1 MTQAIGTRLFFLLCF
16 IAAFLHARESKINI
30 LPLTHHHIPHYSIV
44 SIHHDNDTFS
54 RARINRPALLTRS
67 YDGSPTTSSLGGNI
81 FLATCEITMQS
92 SVGPQTFKVQID
104 TGSILLAVPDVT
116 CTTCNGPML
125 LKPSPS
131 DYVPCDSE
139 RCTANSCSG
148 TNCLFKVQYL
158 DQSGI
163 SGSLVYE
170 RVTLGGLSTFTTFGS
185 ITTTSGNFQQG
196 YAEGIMGLSYNNTNF
211 CSPSCVP
218 SVMDSISSTNNI
230 SNIFTIL
237 IDYNGGGSLV
247 LGGYD
252 ENSVVGEIQYTNVI
266 SKTYYVV
273 SLNTVSIN
281 GVAVITSGFGNVI
294 VDSGTSFLLVPT
306 KVYNQI
312 QSYFEV
318 NFPDLPLVTGQ
329 QSLWSGSDYCFLDS
343 TYISL
348 FPSFEFAFDGVNVTV
363 PPQNYLF
370 KTVDISGQ
378 TTVFCLGIHPT
389 TTPQTI
395 LGDVFIRGLN
405 VVFDKTLDRVGF
417 GKSSVVPPYP
427 IGEGILLTAN
437 YSLILMIVGLMLSL
451 YL

>member
-1 MTQAIGTRLFFLLCF
+1 MTPTLVLLCLL
-16 IAAFLHARESKINI
+16 AAFVHVREAKINV
-30 LPLTHHHIPHYSIV
+30 PLTHHSINQYRIE

-54 RARINRPALLTRS
+54 RARVNRPTLLTRS
-67 YDGSPTTSSLGGNI
+67 YDESYPTPSLGGNI

-92 SVGPQTFKVQID
+92 SVGPQTFNVQID
-104 TGSILLAVPDVT
+104 TGSILMAVPDLTCST
-116 CTTCNGPML
+116 CTGPTYL
-125 LKPSPS
+125 RPSPT
-131 DYVPCDSE
+131 DYVSCSSE
-139 RCTANSCSG
+139 RCTANTCSG
-148 TNCLFKVQYL
+148 ANCLFKVQYL

-170 RVTLGGLSTFTTFGS
+170 RVTLGGLSAFTTFGS
-185 ITTTSGNFQQG
+185 ITTSSSNFQQG
-196 YAEGIMGLSYNNTNF
+196 YASGIMGLSYNNTNF

-218 SVMDSISSTNNI
+218 SVMDSISSANNI

-237 IDYNGGGSLV
+237 IDYNGGGSMV

-252 ENSVVGEIQYTNVI
+252 EDSVVGEIGYTNVI

-273 SLNTVSIN
+273 SLNSVSIG
-281 GVAVITSGFGNVI
+281 GVPVITSGFGSVI

-306 KVYNQI
+306 KVYGQI
-312 QSYFEV
+312 KSLFQS

-329 QSLWSGSDYCFLDS
+329 QTLWSGSDYCFLDS
-343 TYISL
+343 TFIAS
-348 FPSFEFAFDGVNVTV
+348 FPSFEFAFDGVNVTL

-370 KTVDISGQ
+370 KTVDITGE

-389 TTPQTI
+389 STPQTI

-417 GKSSVVPPYP
+417 GKSSVIPPYP
-427 IGEGILLTAN
+427 IGHGSIVSAN
-437 YSLILMIVGLMLSL
+437 FLLILMLVGLVTL